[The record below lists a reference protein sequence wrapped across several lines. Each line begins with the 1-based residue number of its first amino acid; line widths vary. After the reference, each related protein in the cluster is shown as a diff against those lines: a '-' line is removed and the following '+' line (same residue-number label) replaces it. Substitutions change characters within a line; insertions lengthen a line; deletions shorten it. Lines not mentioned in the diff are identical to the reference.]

1 MMRLQPARFLL
12 PLFFSLLMSLPG
24 VASAQVGGG
33 NTNLSKNPASA
44 ASHPKSDSKADPK
57 VDTKTTLDEARDNIA
72 DIQKSVSSASDDE
85 ALSKL
90 RADALAAKSAGE
102 AAATTL
108 QPQVESVEAR
118 LTQLGA
124 VTAGSKEAPDI
135 AAQRA
140 QLEKS
145 RSELDAQIKLARL
158 LGVEAE
164 QTAAQIAAQRRQQFK
179 DKLGERTASIL
190 GARFWAEVREDLP
203 QDAAHVAKLGKQLAS
218 ALAAAPGWTYIAVPL
233 ALALIVALRLWLGRR
248 LRRLTA
254 TRVPASRLRRSLY
267 ALEVV
272 VLTVV
277 TAALTAGTLG
287 LPFAAGTAS
296 SSTAPVTDVGV
307 LVVLL
312 FGAVC
317 FGAYVAGLG
326 QALLSPWRPSW
337 RLSKLPDHV
346 ATGLRW
352 FPLQMAVLFVLVWT
366 GEGLAALLNIS
377 LAATV
382 ALNCIMSLAIGTS
395 LALAIMRGE
404 HLHREAAQNPD
415 LPTTAQR
422 PFWLVVL
429 ASVGWLVLAGSLI
442 CLLAGYVAFGSFV
455 IKQVAWMMI
464 VLGSA
469 YLLSA
474 LAEDALTTLLA
485 SQPAPADA
493 TKPDEAATAPEA
505 HSYRIG
511 EQAAVLLSGLSRL
524 VIALLALM
532 LLLAPFGEGPE
543 ELFSRT
549 NQLQN
554 GLKIGEVNIQPGT
567 VLQALLVLGLALL
580 AVKVLTRWLKNN
592 YLPTTRLDPGMQLSA
607 TTLLGYVGYVCAVS
621 LALSAV
627 GIGLE
632 RVAWVASALSVG
644 IGFGLQ
650 AVVQN
655 FVSGLI
661 LLAERPVK
669 VGDWVSLGGVEGD
682 IRRIN
687 MRATEIQLG
696 DRSTVIVPNSEFIT
710 KTVRNVTH
718 DNPMGL
724 VQIKLPMPLTTNA
737 AVLRTLLLE
746 VLEASPD
753 VLKTPAPNVQ
763 LDGIDSSG
771 NLMFNATAYVASP
784 RASYG
789 VRSALLFEALRR
801 LAEAGIEMSKPP
813 TMIAMPAQG
822 TLLQPAAVPSA
833 PVVPNVPGAAP

>member
-1 MMRLQPARFLL
+1 
-12 PLFFSLLMSLPG
+12 
-24 VASAQVGGG
+24 
-33 NTNLSKNPASA
+33 
-44 ASHPKSDSKADPK
+44 
-57 VDTKTTLDEARDNIA
+57 
-72 DIQKSVSSASDDE
+72 QKSVSSANDDE
-85 ALSKL
+85 ALSQL

-118 LTQLGA
+118 LTQLGEVA
-124 VTAGSKEAPDI
+124 ADSKEAPDI

-179 DKLGERTASIL
+179 AKLGERTASIL
-190 GARFWAEVREDLP
+190 GTRFWAEVREDLP

-218 ALAAAPGWTYIAVPL
+218 ALAAAPGWTYMALLAGLGLTL
-233 ALALIVALRLWLGRR
+233 ALRWWLGRR

-272 VLTVV
+272 ILTVV
-277 TAALTAGTLG
+277 TAALATGALG
-287 LPFAAGTAS
+287 LPFLAGVSAPPAS
-296 SSTAPVTDVGV
+296 PPAPASDVGV
-307 LVVLL
+307 LIVLI

-337 RLSKLPDHV
+337 RLTRLPDHV

-395 LALAIMRGE
+395 LALIIMRAE

-429 ASVGWLVLAGSLI
+429 AAAGWLVLAGSLI

-474 LAEDALTTLLA
+474 LAEDSLTTLLA
-485 SQPAPADA
+485 SQPAAADA
-493 TKPDEAATAPEA
+493 KTAEAGETAAAPEV

-543 ELFSRT
+543 ELFRRT
-549 NQLQN
+549 DQLQN
-554 GLKIGEVNIQPGT
+554 GLKIGEVNIQPGA

-580 AVKVLTRWLKNN
+580 AVKVLTRWLQNN

-724 VQIKLPMPLTTNA
+724 VQIKLPMPLTTRA
-737 AVLRTLLLE
+737 AELRALLLE
-746 VLEASPD
+746 VLQANPD
-753 VLKTPAPNVQ
+753 VLETPAPNVQ
-763 LDGIDSSG
+763 LDGIDNG

-822 TLLQPAAVPSA
+822 TLLQPAAVPPT
-833 PVVPNVPGAAP
+833 PVVPGVVP